1 MNTEISRFSHIVF
14 VSYKAEYNR
23 ITIALLIRINMLS
36 KIYHDKWLG
45 LLWNPFLLKFH
56 AHRPPMNNHVRDQW
70 IMEKCVHILSIVS
83 WKLHSQSWFNQSWGL
98 AFYCIHNHP
107 HHVSLQIRY
116 SVRYMIQTYIH
127 KIKSTHYYWLLKSTI
142 RAHMLIIW

>member
-1 MNTEISRFSHIVF
+1 MPISRIF
-14 VSYKAEYNR
+14 
-23 ITIALLIRINMLS
+23 IALQIKINMLS
-36 KIYHDKWLG
+36 KMYHDKWLD
-45 LLWNPFLLKFH
+45 LLWNPSLLKFH

-83 WKLHSQSWFNQSWGL
+83 WKLHLQSWFNQSWVL

-116 SVRYMIQTYIH
+116 SVRYVIQTYIH

-142 RAHMLIIW
+142 RAHMLIMW